1 LRSEIVPEAYLC
13 TLQQQRNGSFVYVR
27 TEGNPD
33 GALRAIRTAIQDL
46 GPGLPIFNLKT
57 LNRQVDESLVTE
69 RMIAT
74 LSTVFAILATVLAIV
89 GLYGVTAYTVARR
102 SREIGIRMALGAQSG
117 DVVGLVMHEVL
128 VLVLAG
134 VIVGLPCAAALSRI
148 ARTQLYGVSPNDF
161 LSMALPAL
169 LLAAVA
175 LIAAYV
181 PARRAVRCDPVRILR
196 ME

>member
-1 LRSEIVPEAYLC
+1 V
-13 TLQQQRNGSFVYVR
+13 
-27 TEGNPD
+27 
-33 GALRAIRTAIQDL
+33 
-46 GPGLPIFNLKT
+46 KT

-74 LSTVFAILATVLAIV
+74 LSAVFAILATVLAIV

-102 SREIGIRMALGAQSG
+102 SREIGIRMALGAQG
-117 DVVGLVMHEVL
+117 RNVVGLVMHEML

-148 ARTQLYGVSPNDF
+148 ARTLLYGVSPNDF
-161 LSMALPAL
+161 LSVALATL
-169 LLAAVA
+169 LLTAVA
-175 LIAAYV
+175 LIATYL
-181 PARRAVRCDPVRILR
+181 PARRAVRYDPVRILR